1 MRRKMMKRFNIFV
14 GNYGSGKTEIS
25 LNTALALAKSRK
37 TTLVDM
43 DIVNPYF
50 RSAESEKLLAEHGVR
65 LIAPPY
71 ANTNV
76 DVPVL
81 SAEVMAA
88 FESETAVFDAGGD
101 PVGAAALGGFLAQ
114 FNIHRDETMLYYV
127 VNARR
132 PLQQTA
138 SEIIEMME
146 QISGRI
152 RLKLDGLI
160 NNTNLGRE
168 TTAEDLMHGQEI
180 CEEVSRKTGVPL
192 SYIAGK
198 PEILAG
204 LGKQGGDIPKIP
216 LTIYTFPDWL
226 VDDIHEK

>member
-1 MRRKMMKRFNIFV
+1 MKRFNIFA

-25 LNTALALAKSRK
+25 LNTALKLAQTKQ

-43 DIVNPYF
+43 DVVNPYF
-50 RSAESEKLLAEHGVR
+50 RSAESEELLKEHGVR

-101 PVGAAALGGFLAQ
+101 PVGAAALGGLLQKFQ
-114 FNIHRDETMLYYV
+114 PVREETMLYYV

-132 PLQQTA
+132 PLQRTA
-138 SEIIEMME
+138 EEIIDMMG
-146 QISGRI
+146 QISARV
-152 RLKLDGLI
+152 RLKIDGII

-168 TTAEDLMHGQEI
+168 SSVQDLLHGQKV
-180 CEEVSRKTGVPL
+180 CEQVSAKTDTPIVYV
-192 SYIAGK
+192 SGK
-198 PEILAG
+198 PEILAAFSEAG
-204 LGKQGGDIPKIP
+204 YTIPQIP
-216 LTIYTFPDWL
+216 LSIYTFPDWL
-226 VDDIHEK
+226 VDATHEK